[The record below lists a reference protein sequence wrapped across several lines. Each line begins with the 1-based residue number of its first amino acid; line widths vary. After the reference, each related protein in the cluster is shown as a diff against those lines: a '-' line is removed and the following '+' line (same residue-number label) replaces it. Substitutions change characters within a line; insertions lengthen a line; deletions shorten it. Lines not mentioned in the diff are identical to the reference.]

1 MTHQQNMK
9 KIAEEII
16 KKSSCKHCTIKSL
29 QNKVIQMKYEKR
41 LDELETDI
49 KNELSEMLLNMH
61 KHSIEDYIQSLK
73 CDLEEMLDKKPE
85 TIESDFETILKK
97 TIKTMFK
104 DMIDEFESR
113 TESLSEEIKDRLDD
127 MFDDMFDDIIE

>member
-1 MTHQQNMK
+1 
-9 KIAEEII
+9 
-16 KKSSCKHCTIKSL
+16 
-29 QNKVIQMKYEKR
+29 MKYEKR

-61 KHSIEDYIQSLK
+61 KHSVEDYIQSLK

-127 MFDDMFDDIIE
+127 MFDDVKQNLRMQIRSIMNFPIISIF

>member
-16 KKSSCKHCTIKSL
+16 KKSSCKHCIIKSL
-29 QNKVIQMKYEKR
+29 QNKIIQMKYEKR

-49 KNELSEMLLNMH
+49 KSELSEMLLNMH
-61 KHSIEDYIQSLK
+61 KHSIEYYILSLK
-73 CDLEEMLDKKPE
+73 FNLEEMLDKKLE

-97 TIKTMFK
+97 TIKTMFE

-113 TESLSEEIKDRLDD
+113 AESLSEEIKDRLDN
-127 MFDDMFDDIIE
+127 MFDDMFDDIVE